1 MTLVHL
7 PNAVLTVDEV
17 LASLEESSCD
27 DVDEIVRREHKPP
40 LLRWASLDMIE
51 AVRDGSL
58 AARNY
63 SDYLKMKVLEIARA
77 QLHLEYRLR
86 QDPATAPATTPA
98 QHAG

>member
-7 PNAVLTVDEV
+7 PSAVLTVDEV
-17 LASLEESSCD
+17 LASIEESSCD
-27 DVDEIVRREHKPP
+27 DVDEAIRYTHTPP
-40 LLRWASLDMIE
+40 LLRWASLDMIK
-51 AVRDGSL
+51 AVHDGSL
-58 AARNY
+58 AERNY

-86 QDPATAPATTPA
+86 QDPATAPA